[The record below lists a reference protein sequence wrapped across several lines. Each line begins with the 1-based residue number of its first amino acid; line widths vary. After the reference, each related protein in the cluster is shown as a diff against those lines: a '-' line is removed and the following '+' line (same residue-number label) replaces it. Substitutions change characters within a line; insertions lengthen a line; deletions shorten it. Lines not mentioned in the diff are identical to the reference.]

1 MENKEHKERH
11 QLLHKMLDELVA
23 DFIQETGKLPS
34 QTKLIELMEWSYEQ
48 TKNELKGGH
57 KIK

>member
-1 MENKEHKERH
+1 MKNKEHKERH

-34 QTKLIELMEWSYEQ
+34 ETKLIELMDWSYEQ
-48 TKNELKGGH
+48 TKK
-57 KIK
+57 